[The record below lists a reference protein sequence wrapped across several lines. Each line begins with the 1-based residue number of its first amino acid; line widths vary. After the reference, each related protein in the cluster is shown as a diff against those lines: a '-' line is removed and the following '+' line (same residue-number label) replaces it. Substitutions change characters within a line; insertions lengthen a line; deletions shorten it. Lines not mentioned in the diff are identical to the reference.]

1 MELDVLLHNVPK
13 VLYHA
18 AHILGQLQME
28 VRLERLKLDRLVLR
42 LSIALLQR
50 CLNMVLNARHQLLN
64 LAFLLVLLVKQ
75 VVSLQHEC
83 HLLG

>member
-1 MELDVLLHNVPK
+1 MQLDVLLHNVPK

-18 AHILGQLQME
+18 AHILGQLQVE

-50 CLNMVLNARHQLLN
+50 CLNMVLDARDKLLN
-64 LAFLLVLLVKQ
+64 LTFLLVLLV
-75 VVSLQHEC
+75 E
-83 HLLG
+83 